1 MKYLSLVPL
10 LCVICAIGPP
20 LIKFCHSG
28 TAAQHQFHFDRRKLD
43 VSFRSPIPA
52 LWQEHHRRHRRATYD
67 EPVGSQASP
76 FSAFLLE
83 VRAPPRGSSGGGKR
97 RRNRPD
103 RLQKRTKKKT
113 RKSGQ
118 WQPVYEPHD
127 DDEEEELHV
136 EEEVVEEHP
145 VYKPP
150 LLNPAHDVSM
160 DSVMQGVRIAGR
172 LALRLLQS
180 VRITHDDDS
189 NEVDE
194 QRERRRR
201 RRNYVMN

>member
-1 MKYLSLVPL
+1 MKYLSLV
-10 LCVICAIGPP
+10 LCILCAVGPVV
-20 LIKFCHSG
+20 KFCQSTTHY
-28 TAAQHQFHFDRRKLD
+28 HFDRRKLD
-43 VSFRSPIPA
+43 VGHPIPA
-52 LWQEHHRRHRRATYD
+52 LWQEHHRRYRRAAYD

-76 FSAFLLE
+76 FSAPE
-83 VRAPPRGSSGGGKR
+83 PEEYAPPPARSSSGGKR

-113 RKSGQ
+113 RKSGNQ
-118 WQPVYEPHD
+118 WQPVYEHD
-127 DDEEEELHV
+127 YEDEEEVHV

-160 DSVMQGVRIAGR
+160 DTVLQGVRIAGR

-180 VRITHDDDS
+180 VRITQEDDS
-189 NEVDE
+189 NEVDD
-194 QRERRRR
+194 RRRRR